1 MGWWNRTR
9 VTVRGIFPGR
19 ARRRF
24 WRDAGLTREAS
35 LTRLLAQHLAAA
47 AAEAESHPWCFAL
60 VEDGQAW
67 LGAVKPQTG
76 ETLYAALPVPQA
88 EEALVNNGSLAFWL
102 ARALAAPQAAGR
114 WRPIEKHYCA
124 AAGFRQ
130 AAPLLAL
137 LVDCCQADRAS
148 TARCG
153 VPLMPWAAW
162 PACIHQGGYLW
173 LWKQNQHGR
182 IVASRRISLIHK

>member
-1 MGWWNRTR
+1 M
-9 VTVRGIFPGR
+9 TVRTIFPGR
-19 ARRRF
+19 TRRHR

-35 LTRLLAQHLAAA
+35 LTRLLAQHLE
-47 AAEAESHPWCFAL
+47 AAEGESHPWCFAL
-60 VEDGQAW
+60 VEEGKAW

-76 ETLYAALPVPQA
+76 ETLYAALPVLQA
-88 EEALVNNGSLAFWL
+88 KEALSCNGSLAFWL
-102 ARALAAPQAAGR
+102 ARVLAAPLPLAGR
-114 WRPIEKHYCA
+114 MRPIEKHYCA

-130 AAPLLAL
+130 AVPLMPLLA
-137 LVDCCQADRAS
+137 DCCKADYAS
-148 TARCG
+148 TERCG
-153 VPLMPWAAW
+153 VELMPWAAW